1 MLILMMMS
9 WMLLDCRLC
18 ICMFEVAD
26 CSMTGKSINTCVC
39 ISLSPGFGDGDRMV
53 GVVPGVVFGVEVEDV
68 FDL

>member
-1 MLILMMMS
+1 
-9 WMLLDCRLC
+9 
-18 ICMFEVAD
+18 MFEVAD